1 MNQITQFFVGTG
13 TTESKLWGL
22 QNWPRFGQVM
32 KITIQK
38 KITIRDPDPGT
49 LNTDQRQTYIFLIQ
63 QTTIYG
69 GVGTNEMSLLELLI
83 TDP

>member
-13 TTESKLWGL
+13 TTESKLWEL

-38 KITIRDPDPGT
+38 KLQSEIR
-49 LNTDQRQTYIFLIQ
+49 IQ
-63 QTTIYG
+63 AQQG
-69 GVGTNEMSLLELLI
+69 
-83 TDP
+83 